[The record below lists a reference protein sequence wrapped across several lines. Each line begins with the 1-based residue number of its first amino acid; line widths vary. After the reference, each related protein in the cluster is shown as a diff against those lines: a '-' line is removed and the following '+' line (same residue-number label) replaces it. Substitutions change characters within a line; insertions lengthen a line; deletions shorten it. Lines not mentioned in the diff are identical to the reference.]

1 MKGFCVRIEFGCLLG
16 GMYMFSA
23 MGQQALTGIIAH
35 LFFIAV
41 TWWALQAL
49 HFDKILRSNSVI
61 KARVLYILL
70 TVAIGSVV
78 SNFFLDYLGF
88 ANQLPYMFSND

>member
-1 MKGFCVRIEFGCLLG
+1 MKDGCLLG
-16 GMYMFSA
+16 GMYMFST
-23 MGQQALTGIIAH
+23 MGQQAMLGIVSH

-41 TWWALQAL
+41 TWWALQAI
-49 HFDKILRSNSVI
+49 HFDKILRSNSVL

-78 SNFFLDYLGF
+78 SNFFLEYLGF
-88 ANQLPYMFSND
+88 ANQLPYMFSHD